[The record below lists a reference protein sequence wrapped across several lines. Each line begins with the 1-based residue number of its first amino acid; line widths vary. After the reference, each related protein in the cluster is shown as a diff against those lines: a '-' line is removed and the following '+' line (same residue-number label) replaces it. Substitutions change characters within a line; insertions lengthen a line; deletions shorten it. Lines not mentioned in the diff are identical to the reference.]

1 MTRNTYFQSIE
12 AFKDKQVI
20 KVLTGIRRCGKSV
33 LMEQFMQSLLERG
46 VSERQI
52 TYIRLD
58 DLDNELLLEYHNLY
72 AFIKSALLEDRMNY
86 VFIDEVQLCK
96 DFQKPVETL
105 FNCKNVD
112 LYLTGSNADLLSGEL
127 ATLLSGRYV
136 TIDMLPF
143 SFCEYIE

>member
-1 MTRNTYFQSIE
+1 MVRNTYFQSIE

-96 DFQKPVETL
+96 DFQI
-105 FNCKNVD
+105 NC
-112 LYLTGSNADLLSGEL
+112 A
-127 ATLLSGRYV
+127 
-136 TIDMLPF
+136 I
-143 SFCEYIE
+143 

>member
-58 DLDNELLLEYHNLY
+58 DLDNELLLEYHNLSIVQGFSEAGRNTFQLQKRGSVSY
-72 AFIKSALLEDRMNY
+72 RLER
-86 VFIDEVQLCK
+86 
-96 DFQKPVETL
+96 
-105 FNCKNVD
+105 
-112 LYLTGSNADLLSGEL
+112 GL
-127 ATLLSGRYV
+127 AV
-136 TIDMLPF
+136 W
-143 SFCEYIE
+143 